1 MATKSNVASTKSNVD
16 STMLPVALTV
26 AGVDGALISGKILI
40 LINCYCLREQRKVTR
55 LPAPYGNC
63 HDPDSIDSS
72 KNAYSDFY
80 PVKYTSPVRLSYSF
94 ILVDEAR
101 LICLIFRSVDL
112 TFFFVACSNF
122 LKLLKLTDLDGHRIQ
137 KILEIEKHFFVIFN
151 VYHSED
157 FKDYMCCASYVLSKD
172 VIHCL
177 VLSLSG
183 V

>member
-1 MATKSNVASTKSNVD
+1 MFNFFDFQHSTLSKGRNLRLTRSTLLPFVATKSNVASTKSNVD

-137 KILEIEKHFFVIFN
+137 KILEIEKHF
-151 VYHSED
+151 
-157 FKDYMCCASYVLSKD
+157 L
-172 VIHCL
+172 
-177 VLSLSG
+177 
-183 V
+183 